1 MGKVINNTI
10 GRIRKSVGQNNFYV
24 RSGVQVMRLK
34 PSFSPDR
41 KFTDLQ
47 KYQQMR
53 MKIVRK
59 FIETYDLGYWAQS
72 INNANNRRYNASSR
86 FNRLLGFLLKNISD
100 SVVLSNMTDADIP
113 EWIENNI
120 AALVSHF
127 AVGNILNPVTSV
139 SVGVGTNGTQIDFN
153 MSGKAIDRCLAVA
166 NRRRIKSNWY
176 DVSHFWAIGWLVS
189 STYTEKSLFVCDQLN
204 PVKQSSGDY
213 KGSIDAGSQRPGSS
227 ASGTFSFAVFLHSD
241 DYDAW
246 ESSRFSSNNIILDWA
261 RGQDGPIVQ

>member
-41 KFTDLQ
+41 QFTDLQ

-100 SVVLSNMTDADIP
+100 SVITSNMTDEDIP
-113 EWIENNI
+113 EWIQNNM
-120 AALVSHF
+120 ATLVSHF

-139 SVGVGTNGTQIDFN
+139 SVGDGTNGTQVDFV
-153 MSGKAIDRCLAVA
+153 MSGKAVERCLAIA

-189 STYTEKSLFVCDQLN
+189 DTFTQKSLFVCDQLD
-204 PVKQSSGDY
+204 PVKQNDGNY
-213 KGSIDAGSQRPGSS
+213 KGSIDAGSEQPGAPATGS
-227 ASGTFSFAVFLHSD
+227 FSFAIFLHSD

-246 ESSRFSSNNIILDWA
+246 ESSRFSSNNIVLNWEIEGGL
-261 RGQDGPIVQ
+261 PPVE

>member
-10 GRIRKSVGQNNFYV
+10 GRVRKSVGQNNFYV

-41 KFTDLQ
+41 KFSDLQ

-100 SVVLSNMTDADIP
+100 KVITSNMTEEDIP
-113 EWIENNI
+113 EWIQNNI
-120 AALVSHF
+120 ATITSHF
-127 AVGNILNPVTSV
+127 AVGNMLNPVSSV
-139 SVGVGTNGTQIDFN
+139 VVDTGINGTELTFKMQA
-153 MSGKAIDRCLAVA
+153 KAVERCLAIA

-176 DVSHFWAIGWLVS
+176 DTSHFWAIGWLIGS
-189 STYTEKSLFVCDQLN
+189 SYSGGSLFVVDN
-204 PVKQSSGDY
+204 MTVEKQSNGDY
-213 KGSIDAGSQRPGSS
+213 EGVIDAGMQGPSS
-227 ASGTFSFAVFLHSD
+227 GATGTFSFAVFLHSD
-241 DYDAW
+241 DYDTW
-246 ESSRFSSNNIILDWA
+246 ESSRFSSNNIIFSWRFDED
-261 RGQDGPIVQ
+261 RPPVQ